1 MKEDAIAA
9 APRHASLHR
18 QSLVAWPG
26 YHPGVGIDAFDRRV
40 VGAIAKPLAH
50 VAQDSSL
57 IRAALDAGMGV
68 VLPGQTWR
76 NQLPLDH
83 PKRAGAFKDL
93 PVARRRLVLDPNQAP
108 FRPEWAQRY
117 AIHDLEGQ
125 LLAGATL
132 VVTAAHVHEV
142 EARDGRQNDLLLARL
157 EADEFVASRRFHPA
171 PGREGRREIYATIV
185 VQGRHAADA
194 RTVAWLIKAYSS
206 LENID
211 GYWIIGVNTHGSGRQ
226 LAGYARLALE
236 LERVTERPTT
246 TSCVGDA
253 HLALLASKVASTCA
267 GLHGMRLKH
276 PPDELPTGA
285 GGDEDDAPGLAIY
298 TYHPAVL
305 GNAGVLG
312 PEGDTVRTAL
322 FYNRPCHCGHHQP
335 RVPPRGRAQI
345 VQHNLAQLQR
355 DARAFI
361 RRGTHDA
368 EAYLVNRVLVA
379 RRHRS
384 LLGMSRLSPGFLAV
398 PREAQKLRER
408 REEADER

>member
-1 MKEDAIAA
+1 
-9 APRHASLHR
+9 
-18 QSLVAWPG
+18 
-26 YHPGVGIDAFDRRV
+26 
-40 VGAIAKPLAH
+40 
-50 VAQDSSL
+50 
-57 IRAALDAGMGV
+57 
-68 VLPGQTWR
+68 
-76 NQLPLDH
+76 
-83 PKRAGAFKDL
+83 
-93 PVARRRLVLDPNQAP
+93 
-108 FRPEWAQRY
+108 
-117 AIHDLEGQ
+117 
-125 LLAGATL
+125 
-132 VVTAAHVHEV
+132 
-142 EARDGRQNDLLLARL
+142 
-157 EADEFVASRRFHPA
+157 
-171 PGREGRREIYATIV
+171 
-185 VQGRHAADA
+185 VQGRHVADA

-206 LENID
+206 LENVD

-312 PEGDTVRTAL
+312 AEGDTVRTAL
-322 FYNRPCHCGHHQP
+322 FYNRPCHCGHHAR
-335 RVPPRGRAQI
+335 RVPPLGRAQI

-355 DARAFI
+355 DARAFM

-408 REEADER
+408 RAEADER